1 MLFILVYNV
10 ADPATSLASNSVL
23 EDRIFLW
30 NQIVYSVTEKINI
43 NCYLINMLNITI
55 LSSYSSI
62 PLTMEYCKICAT
74 GLGVPGLYT
83 RSRS

>member
-55 LSSYSSI
+55 LSS
-62 PLTMEYCKICAT
+62 
-74 GLGVPGLYT
+74 
-83 RSRS
+83 